1 MNLSLCV
8 KNYLLSNHVSF
19 NCDNSPS
26 RWVLFSSFHK
36 WGNWDSKFKL
46 AETSCLQLI
55 EWDLNP
61 GLPNSDVR
69 MVSGNV
75 STKEGL
81 SPLAFKTS
89 NSQKVSQPFPAS
101 PEWGLAGCYNLSI
114 CCVWLAA
121 QLCLTLCDPMDGSP
135 PGSSVHWILQARILE
150 WLPFPPPGDL
160 PNPGIKPSSPALQV
174 DSLPTEPPGKPSV
187 PSQLTFSTVFAS
199 FTRWRIATVLRWA
212 YSLFCVGWNQLLG
225 SI

>member
-19 NCDNSPS
+19 NFDNSPS

-101 PEWGLAGCYNLSI
+101 LEQGLAGCYNLSI
-114 CCVWLAA
+114 CCVWLTA
-121 QLCLTLCDPMDGSP
+121 QLCPTLCDPMDGSP
-135 PGSSVHWILQARILE
+135 PGSSVHWILQARLLE
-150 WLPFPPPGDL
+150 WVA
-160 PNPGIKPSSPALQV
+160 IPSSRGSSQPRDQTQFSRIAGV
-174 DSLPTEPPGKPSV
+174 DS
-187 PSQLTFSTVFAS
+187 FDWA
-199 FTRWRIATVLRWA
+199 TREAQCAIPAN
-212 YSLFCVGWNQLLG
+212 LFHCLC
-225 SI
+225 IIH

>member
-1 MNLSLCV
+1 MKLGNLYVFSIFINTV
-8 KNYLLSNHVSF
+8 KTVLMF
-19 NCDNSPS
+19 S
-26 RWVLFSSFHK
+26 RL
-36 WGNWDSKFKL
+36 GNWDSKFKL

-101 PEWGLAGCYNLSI
+101 LEQGLAGCYNLSI
-114 CCVWLAA
+114 CCVWLTA
-121 QLCLTLCDPMDGSP
+121 QLCPTLCDPMDGSP
-135 PGSSVHWILQARILE
+135 PGSSVHWILQARLLE
-150 WLPFPPPGDL
+150 WVA
-160 PNPGIKPSSPALQV
+160 IPSSRG
-174 DSLPTEPPGKPSV
+174 S
-187 PSQLTFSTVFAS
+187 SQPRDQTQFS
-199 FTRWRIATVLRWA
+199 RIAGRFFRL
-212 YSLFCVGWNQLLG
+212 SHQG
-225 SI
+225 SPMCHPS